1 MAQLEENQHNTL
13 TQQDENQHNTLD
25 QQEENQHNTLAQQEN
40 NQLIADFLE
49 HFMPR
54 SLAKFLGN
62 FLITIA
68 WMIVLCLILTKWI
81 LGTNTDYR

>member
-54 SLAKFLGN
+54 SLAEFLII

-68 WMIVLCLILTKWI
+68 WMIVFA
-81 LGTNTDYR
+81 